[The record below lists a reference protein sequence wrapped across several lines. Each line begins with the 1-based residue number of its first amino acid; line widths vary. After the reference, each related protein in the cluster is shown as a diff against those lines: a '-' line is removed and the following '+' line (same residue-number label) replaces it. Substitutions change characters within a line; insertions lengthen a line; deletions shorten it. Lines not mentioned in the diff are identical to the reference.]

1 MTTDIL
7 HNMATI
13 TGETA
18 RSMNLS
24 NHSNMTQMQPSN
36 RPGERKRP
44 YSTDVE
50 LLPHTVYISLLFIA
64 TGKRNGSLADNGTII
79 TGNWLVVRHV
89 ENV

>member
-18 RSMNLS
+18 TSMNLS
-24 NHSNMTQMQPSN
+24 NHSDMIQMQSSN

-44 YSTDVE
+44 DSTDVE
-50 LLPHTVYISLLFIA
+50 LLPPYSIYFLTLHLQLGSATDPWRIVAPLLRAI
-64 TGKRNGSLADNGTII
+64 G
-79 TGNWLVVRHV
+79 
-89 ENV
+89 